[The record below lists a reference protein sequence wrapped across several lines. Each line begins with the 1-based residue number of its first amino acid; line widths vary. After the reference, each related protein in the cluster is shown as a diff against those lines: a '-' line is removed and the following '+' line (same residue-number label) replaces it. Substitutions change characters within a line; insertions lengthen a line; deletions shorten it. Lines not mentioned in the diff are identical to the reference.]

1 MELKRP
7 KGEENKVKFDFTKAE
22 LNYILENAR
31 FTEIQEKV
39 FYRLVDLKGRQSI
52 VQISLGEN
60 ISVSTV
66 NRIIKQI
73 KQKILRLL

>member
-1 MELKRP
+1 MELKRLE
-7 KGEENKVKFDFTKAE
+7 GEENKIRFDFTKTE
-22 LNYILENAR
+22 LDYILENAR

-39 FYRLVDLKGRQSI
+39 FYRFVDLKGRQSI

-73 KQKILRLL
+73 KQKILRLI